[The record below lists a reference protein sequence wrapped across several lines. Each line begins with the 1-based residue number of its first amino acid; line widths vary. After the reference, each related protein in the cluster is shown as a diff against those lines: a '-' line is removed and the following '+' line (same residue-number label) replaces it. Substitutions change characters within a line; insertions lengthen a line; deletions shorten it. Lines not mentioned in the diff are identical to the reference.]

1 MQHDAS
7 AAAPAT
13 TSSARRHRFRNSAR
27 APSNQAA
34 ENGSPATSHLAPPPV
49 RSHPGSHRFTGN
61 RDGPAYRQAPNDA
74 RARKPEH
81 CNTTVENPL
90 RVTSPSSE
98 KAQSSPFRDRS
109 REAPCRFFTR
119 SSGCRDGAEC
129 RFAHHDVSEVGRSMQ
144 HHGDFGAPTHTAVVP
159 LPRSR
164 RRPHPDGR
172 PAADAPK
179 QTHVTHA
186 SVPCLP
192 GDVARPDAAIPAVP
206 AAVRRAPHKFMPLGF
221 APYTSDRKTGAGIL
235 FVSNDGVH
243 LYLGKNRTKDFAEFG
258 GRAEPVDRSPFDT
271 AVRETSEEAFGVMD
285 RFLRREDW
293 VKDNLLETIDMG
305 GYMCFVIRLPA
316 DVNLP
321 AEFDAAAATSAEANP
336 EMTGVAAFDAVM
348 AIAACRRKGGL
359 AVRADGVPCVL
370 RGRTRLVLQKTR
382 TVGKALVPSDHLR
395 FVPDTRVNR
404 VSTERSSPHE

>member
-1 MQHDAS
+1 
-7 AAAPAT
+7 
-13 TSSARRHRFRNSAR
+13 
-27 APSNQAA
+27 
-34 ENGSPATSHLAPPPV
+34 
-49 RSHPGSHRFTGN
+49 
-61 RDGPAYRQAPNDA
+61 
-74 RARKPEH
+74 
-81 CNTTVENPL
+81 
-90 RVTSPSSE
+90 VTSRSNE
-98 KAQSSPFRDRS
+98 VAQSSLLRNRS
-109 REAPCRFFTR
+109 GNAPCRFFNRT
-119 SSGCRDGAEC
+119 SGCRDGADC
-129 RFAHHDVSEVGRSMQ
+129 RFAHQDVHEVGRSIEQ
-144 HHGDFGAPTHTAVVP
+144 HHDDFGAPTRTTVVP

-164 RRPHPDGR
+164 RGLHPDGCT
-172 PAADAPK
+172 AADAPK
-179 QTHVTHA
+179 QTYVNM
-186 SVPCLP
+186 SVPSLA
-192 GDVARPDAAIPAVP
+192 GNVVRPAAAIPAVS
-206 AAVRRAPHKFMPLGF
+206 AAVRRAPHKSVPLGF

-235 FVSNDGVH
+235 FVSHDGVH

-305 GYMCFVIRLPA
+305 GYMCFVIRLPV

-336 EMTGVAAFDAVM
+336 EMTGVAAFDAGM

-359 AVRADGVPCVL
+359 AVRADGVPCAL

-382 TVGKALVPSDHLR
+382 TVGKAWVPSDHLR